1 MMVLLLLIG
10 LPALEIWTL
19 AQVGSRLGWVD
30 TLVVL
35 VLVGVL
41 GAALA
46 RNEGLRVVERMR
58 GALAEGRMPE
68 REIVD
73 GLLVLAA
80 GALLVLPGFVSD
92 VLGLLLLFP
101 LTRPLF
107 RGWLAR
113 KLRGRMIRRG
123 PPPGWPPGPP
133 APPGSEPPTS
143 DRPARPTVIVLPP
156 DGR

>member
-123 PPPGWPPGPP
+123 PPPGWPPGPS
-133 APPGSEPPTS
+133 APPGSEPPAS
-143 DRPARPTVIVLPP
+143 DRPSRPTVIVLPP